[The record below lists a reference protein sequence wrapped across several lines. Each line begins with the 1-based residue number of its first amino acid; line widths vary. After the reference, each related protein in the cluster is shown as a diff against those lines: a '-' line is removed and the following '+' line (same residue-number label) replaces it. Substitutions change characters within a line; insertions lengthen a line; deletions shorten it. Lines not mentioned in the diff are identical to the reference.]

1 MPSQWCLS
9 IFLTPLAEMSCVRI
23 HLMWLLQSLPS
34 WVTQTSLCRV
44 CVDIQGYVATTVQ
57 QYLSQ
62 YPVDEEDIV
71 HVEDGGWV
79 NPDGDFGSPQ
89 SLNWNWPLI
98 PKDAL
103 VKVMID
109 KRMVEIF

>member
-1 MPSQWCLS
+1 
-9 IFLTPLAEMSCVRI
+9 
-23 HLMWLLQSLPS
+23 
-34 WVTQTSLCRV
+34 
-44 CVDIQGYVATTVQ
+44 VQ

-62 YPVDEEDIV
+62 YPVDETDIV

-98 PKDAL
+98 PANPSVWCIIVCACGKWCPHVAQLQAGHFDIEHGWS
-103 VKVMID
+103 ID
-109 KRMVEIF
+109 ERNWAILTAAENTVETAEQARVCVCLEWVVIQV

>member
-1 MPSQWCLS
+1 MYSRPVEHSTCIYTCQVNHYL
-9 IFLTPLAEMSCVRI
+9 PLVCSFCV
-23 HLMWLLQSLPS
+23 
-34 WVTQTSLCRV
+34 VA
-44 CVDIQGYVATTVQ
+44 IQGYIATTVQ

-62 YPVDEEDIV
+62 YPVDEADIV

-98 PKDAL
+98 PNNAQVRGRNWYVATYRSAIL
-103 VKVMID
+103 SRSLFTCVV
-109 KRMVEIF
+109 